1 MLFHGE
7 KEVQVDFLLLIIMS
21 NYFLFNFIFRKPIY
35 KKNYKNN
42 FKRNRFNSDNAPNR
56 FQNNNNNNRIPQKE
70 NQEIEID
77 ISNLKYSINSKLIYF
92 LIKNFIF

>member
-1 MLFHGE
+1 MLFLGE
-7 KEVQVDFLLLIIMS
+7 KEVDIHLLIIMS
-21 NYFLFNFIFRKPIY
+21 NIIFINYSKPIY
-35 KKNYKNN
+35 KKNYKN

-92 LIKNFIF
+92 LIQKFYF